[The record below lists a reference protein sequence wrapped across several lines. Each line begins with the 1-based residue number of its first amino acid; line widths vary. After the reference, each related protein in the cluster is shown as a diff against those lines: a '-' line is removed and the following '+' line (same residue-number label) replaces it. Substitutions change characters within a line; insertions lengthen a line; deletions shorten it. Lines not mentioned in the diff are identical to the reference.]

1 MIPFNNLFQKRILV
15 QDGAPQGKRFM
26 EVELLTGTGLT
37 LWRGANC
44 LFEKLSFSAAPGGA
58 LLIRGPN
65 GSGKT
70 TLLRV
75 IAGLTLAE
83 EGEIQWNARPLSERN
98 EAGRHTMAYCGHA
111 TALKPDLTT
120 LENLRFFAQL
130 SGYATSGLSELLES
144 TGLTACAGLP
154 ARVLSAG
161 QKRRATLAR
170 VLMSGA
176 PLWLLD
182 EPQTNLDVA
191 GRQFLEQMLRKHL
204 VNSGTAVIVAHQS
217 IDLGSTPT
225 TVLQMGEAA

>member
-1 MIPFNNLFQKRILV
+1 MARPPGRRV
-15 QDGAPQGKRFM
+15 G
-26 EVELLTGTGLT
+26 EVDLLTGKSLT

-44 LFEKLSFSAAPGGA
+44 LFDKLSFAAPPGGA

-83 EGEIQWNARPLSERN
+83 EGEVRWNDRPLSERD
-98 EAGRHTMAYCGHA
+98 ESGRHIMAYCGHA

-120 LENLRFFAQL
+120 RENLRFFARL
-130 SGYATSGLSELLES
+130 SGYASAALPALLES
-144 TGLTACAGLP
+144 SGLAACADLP

-161 QKRRATLAR
+161 QKRRAALAR

-191 GRQFLEQMLRKHL
+191 GRTFLEHMLQDHL
-204 VNSGTAVIVAHQS
+204 ARSGTAIIVAHQS
-217 IDLGSTPT
+217 INLGSAQTA
-225 TVLQMGEAA
+225 VLQMEDMP

>member
-1 MIPFNNLFQKRILV
+1 MITFNNLFQKRILV
-15 QDGAPQGKRFM
+15 QDGAPPGWRFR

-44 LFEKLSFSAAPGGA
+44 LFDKLSFSAAPGGA

-75 IAGLTLAE
+75 IAGLTLPE
-83 EGEIQWNARPLSERN
+83 EGEVQWNGAPLSSRDES
-98 EAGRHTMAYCGHA
+98 GRHVMAYCGHA

-120 LENLRFFAQL
+120 LENLRFFARL
-130 SGYATSGLSELLES
+130 SGYPTDRLGELLAASGLV
-144 TGLTACAGLP
+144 ACADLP

-161 QKRRATLAR
+161 QKRRAAFAR

-176 PLWLLD
+176 RLWLLD
-182 EPQTNLDVA
+182 EPQTNLDSA
-191 GRQFLEQMLRKHL
+191 GRRFLERMLQEHL
-204 VNSGTAVIVAHQS
+204 AGSGTAVIVAHQPV
-217 IDLGSTPT
+217 DLGSAPT
-225 TVLQMGEAA
+225 EVLQMGDAA

>member
-1 MIPFNNLFQKRILV
+1 M
-15 QDGAPQGKRFM
+15 
-26 EVELLTGTGLT
+26 LTGTGLT

-44 LFEKLSFSAAPGGA
+44 LFDQLSLSAAPGGA

-75 IAGLTLAE
+75 IAGLTLPE
-83 EGEIQWNARPLSERN
+83 EGEVRWNGRPLSDRDES
-98 EAGRHTMAYCGHA
+98 GRHTMAYCGHA

-120 LENLRFFAQL
+120 RENLRFFAQL
-130 SGYATSGLSELLES
+130 SGYASSALPELLES
-144 TGLTACAGLP
+144 TGLTACADLP

-161 QKRRATLAR
+161 QKRRAALAR

-182 EPQTNLDVA
+182 EPQTNLDAA
-191 GRQFLEQMLRKHL
+191 GREFLERVLQQHL
-204 VNSGTAVIVAHQS
+204 ANSGTAVIVAHQS
-217 IDLGSTPT
+217 VDLGSAQTS
-225 TVLQMGEAA
+225 VLQMGDSA

>member
-1 MIPFNNLFQKRILV
+1 M
-15 QDGAPQGKRFM
+15 QDGAPQRPRFT
-26 EVELLTGTGLT
+26 EVELLTGTDLT

-44 LFEKLSFSAAPGGA
+44 LFDQLSFSAAPGGA

-83 EGEIQWNARPLSERN
+83 EGAVQWQGRPLSERD
-98 EAGRHTMAYCGHA
+98 ESGRHTMAYCGHA

-120 LENLRFFAQL
+120 LENLRFFARL
-130 SGYATSGLSELLES
+130 SGYPTATLPELLAS
-144 TGLTACAGLP
+144 AGLTPCADLP

-161 QKRRATLAR
+161 QKRRAALAR

-182 EPQTNLDVA
+182 EPQTNLDA
-191 GRQFLEQMLRKHL
+191 EGRRFLEQVLQEHL
-204 VNSGTAVIVAHQS
+204 ANSGTAVIVAHQS
-217 IDLGSTPT
+217 IDLGTAPIS
-225 TVLQMGEAA
+225 VLQMGDTA

>member
-1 MIPFNNLFQKRILV
+1 MARRR
-15 QDGAPQGKRFM
+15 DGGSGSA
-26 EVELLTGTGLT
+26 ELLTGTGLT

-44 LFEKLSFSAAPGGA
+44 LFEQLSFSAAPGGA

-75 IAGLTLAE
+75 IAGLTQAE
-83 EGEIQWNARPLSERN
+83 EGEVQWNGAAILGRDES
-98 EAGRHTMAYCGHA
+98 GRHIMAYCGHA

-120 LENLRFFAQL
+120 AENLRFFARL
-130 SGYATSGLSELLES
+130 SGYPTGRLTELLAA

-161 QKRRATLAR
+161 QKRRAALAR

-182 EPQTNLDVA
+182 EPQTNLDAA
-191 GRQFLEQMLRKHL
+191 GREFLARMLQEHL
-204 VNSGTAVIVAHQS
+204 AGSGTAVIVAHQS
-217 IDLGSTPT
+217 IDLGTAPV

>member
-1 MIPFNNLFQKRILV
+1 M
-15 QDGAPQGKRFM
+15 
-26 EVELLTGTGLT
+26 LTGTGLT

-44 LFEKLSFSAAPGGA
+44 LFDQLSFAAAPGGA

-75 IAGLTLAE
+75 IAGLTQAE
-83 EGEIQWNARPLSERN
+83 EGEVRWNGAAVLGRDESGRN
-98 EAGRHTMAYCGHA
+98 IMAYCGHA

-120 LENLRFFAQL
+120 LENLRFFARL
-130 SGYATSGLSELLES
+130 SGYPTGELAGLLAT

-161 QKRRATLAR
+161 QKRRAALAR

-182 EPQTNLDVA
+182 EPQTNLDAA
-191 GRQFLEQMLRKHL
+191 GREFLARMLQEHL
-204 VNSGTAVIVAHQS
+204 ANSGTAVIVAHQP
-217 IDLGSTPT
+217 IDLGSAPT
-225 TVLQMGEAA
+225 NVLQMGEAA

>member
-1 MIPFNNLFQKRILV
+1 M
-15 QDGAPQGKRFM
+15 QDGAPPGRRFT

-44 LFEKLSFSAAPGGA
+44 LFDQLSFSAAPGGA

-83 EGEIQWNARPLSERN
+83 QGEVRWNGRPLSERD
-98 EAGRHTMAYCGHA
+98 EAGHHIMAYCGHA

-120 LENLRFFAQL
+120 YENLRFFARL
-130 SGYATSGLSELLES
+130 SGYATSALGTLLES
-144 TGLTACAGLP
+144 TGLTACADLP
-154 ARVLSAG
+154 TRVLSAG
-161 QKRRATLAR
+161 QKRRTALAR

-191 GRQFLEQMLRKHL
+191 GRQFLEQMLQNHL
-204 VNSGTAVIVAHQS
+204 ASSGTAVIVAHQS
-217 IDLGSTPT
+217 IDLGSARTN
-225 TVLQMGEAA
+225 VLQMGETN